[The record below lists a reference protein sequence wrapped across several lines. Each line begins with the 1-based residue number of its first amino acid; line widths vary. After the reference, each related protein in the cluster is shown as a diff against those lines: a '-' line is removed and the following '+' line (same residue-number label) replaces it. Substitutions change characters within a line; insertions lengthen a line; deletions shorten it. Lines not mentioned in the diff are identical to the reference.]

1 MESTENVE
9 ISRAT
14 SRFTALNGL
23 KIQDKAEFMSLVRN
37 NFGAKALSPHYGLKI
52 VRDLHGKMQETLT
65 CVGLFLLFNYRLLK
79 ST

>member
-1 MESTENVE
+1 MESVEEME
-9 ISRAT
+9 ISTTA
-14 SRFTALNGL
+14 SHFIALNGL
-23 KIQDKAEFMSLVRN
+23 QIKDKTEFISLVRK